1 MKLAT
6 EEVELSINN
15 VLYCQINGTA
25 IGSTLGPTLA
35 NILMDI
41 LNINFNPISFKV

>member
-6 EEVELSINN
+6 EKVEFSINN
-15 VLYCQINGTA
+15 VLYCQIDGTA
-25 IGSTLGPTLA
+25 IGSPLGPTLA

-41 LNINFNPISFKV
+41 LNINYNPISFKV